1 MKTDNVKIE
10 ITLKSLVL
18 ITAFVVGVVVAWQLR
33 LVFMFLLFAFIINSA
48 LRPYVDYFQTRKIP
62 RIVSTLFIYISLLLV
77 FSIMAVT
84 LFSETI
90 EQLKN
95 LVMLMPQLIANILAE
110 LFVIFPWL
118 KEIVD
123 LQEFR
128 TEFIRELTGFVGSLG
143 GGLLGAYTII
153 NSAVTSLGGAVT
165 VIMLSIYMLVRKREV
180 YLSAINFLPIKEESK
195 KSYIERL
202 KLVEDKLGDWVRAQL
217 FVMVFIGVLTWF
229 GLVTP
234 AAFFDSYNM
243 NQYALPIAF
252 IAGILEAVPT
262 LGPVLTAIIAV
273 VIALGSGS
281 SFAVVIYVVL
291 LFYLIQQLESS
302 VIFPNLMAK
311 VVGVDPIITI
321 VSVIGAYIIF
331 GILGAIFI
339 VPLIAVARILISPE
353 ISNLVHNNNNKESS
367 NKSSDK

>member
-1 MKTDNVKIE
+1 MKTDSVKIE
-10 ITLKSLVL
+10 ITVRSLVL
-18 ITAFVVGVVVAWQLR
+18 ITAFIVGIMVAWQLR
-33 LVFMFLLFAFIINSA
+33 LVFMFLIFAFIINSA
-48 LRPYVDYFQTRKIP
+48 LRPYVDYFETRQIP
-62 RIVSTLFIYISLLLV
+62 RIVSTLFIYVSLLLL

-110 LFVIFPWL
+110 LFIVFPWL
-118 KEIVD
+118 REIID

-128 TEFIRELTGFVGSLG
+128 SEFVRELTSFVGSLG

-153 NSAVTSLGGAVT
+153 NSAVTSLGGTVT

-180 YLSAINFLPIKEESK
+180 YLSAINILPVTKETK

-217 FVMVFIGVLTWF
+217 FVMAFIGVLTWV

-234 AAFFDSYNM
+234 AAFFDSYTM

-262 LGPVLTAIIAV
+262 LGPVLTAIVAII
-273 VIALGSGS
+273 IALGSGS
-281 SFAVVIYVVL
+281 SFAIVIYIVL

-311 VVGVDPIITI
+311 VVGVDPIVTI
-321 VSVIGAYIIF
+321 VSVIGAYIVF

-339 VPLIAVARILISPE
+339 VPLIAVAKILISPE
-353 ISNLVHNNNNKESS
+353 LNNFVHNNTPKGDG
-367 NKSSDK
+367 DKPKQ